1 MLDYS
6 LFFCLFEPGIYY
18 YLRQMKISDNN
29 NTGYEKIDYLHV
41 VLYLRYAS
49 TPRLL
54 KFSQHGNIKLWNK

>member
-1 MLDYS
+1 
-6 LFFCLFEPGIYY
+6 
-18 YLRQMKISDNN
+18 MKISDNN